1 MEELWMERSR
11 QLKFLLPIIIVLIA
25 VISLVILTGL
35 ASENPDGFEW
45 ALFGFAGVEEPE
57 GGFAGIWSFL
67 GEGPL
72 VDVLTGSIGIIVVLV
87 IGYIFFR
94 VTSRKSE

>member
-1 MEELWMERSR
+1 MARLK
-11 QLKFLLPIIIVLIA
+11 QLKIVIPIVVILIA
-25 VISLVILTGL
+25 AISISILTGL

-45 ALFGFAGVEEPE
+45 ALFEFAGVREPTS
-57 GGFAGIWSFL
+57 GFGGIWSFL

-72 VDVLTGSIGIIVVLV
+72 VDVIAGSIGILVVLI

>member
-1 MEELWMERSR
+1 MERSKH
-11 QLKFLLPIIIVLIA
+11 LKFVIPVVLVLIA
-25 VISLVILTGL
+25 TISLVILTGL

-45 ALFGFAGVEEPE
+45 ALFGFAGIEEPTS
-57 GGFAGIWSFL
+57 GFDGIWSFL

-72 VDVLTGSIGIIVVLV
+72 VDVLTGSIGILVVLI

-94 VTSRKSE
+94 VTSRKNE

>member
-1 MEELWMERSR
+1 MERSK
-11 QLKFLLPIIIVLIA
+11 QLKFVIPIVVVLVA
-25 VISLVILTGL
+25 AISLVILTGL

-45 ALFGFAGVEEPE
+45 ALFEFAGVEEPE
-57 GGFAGIWSFL
+57 GGFEGIWSFL

-72 VDVLTGSIGIIVVLV
+72 VDVVTGSIGILLVLI

-94 VTSRKSE
+94 VTSRKNV

>member
-1 MEELWMERSR
+1 MERSK
-11 QLKFLLPIIIVLIA
+11 QIKIMIPIVVILVV
-25 VISLVILTGL
+25 VISIVILAGL

-45 ALFGFAGVEEPE
+45 ALFEFAGVEEPE

-72 VDVLTGSIGIIVVLV
+72 VDVLTGSIGILVVLV
-87 IGYIFFR
+87 IGYIFFK
-94 VTSRKSE
+94 VTSRKND